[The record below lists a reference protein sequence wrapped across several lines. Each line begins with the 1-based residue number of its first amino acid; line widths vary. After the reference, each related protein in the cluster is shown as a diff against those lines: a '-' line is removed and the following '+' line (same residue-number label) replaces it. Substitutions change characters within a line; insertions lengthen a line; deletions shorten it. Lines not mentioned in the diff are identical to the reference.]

1 MLEMKS
7 CSFVYPSKKIFEDL
21 NLSFSSNEINGVL
34 GRNGVGKTTLFKILS
49 GSLKP
54 SSGSILLD
62 GKPLKNRDVSV
73 LQTDPFFYPFMKGKE
88 YLMLV
93 LGKMDKMAFDLSSIF
108 DLPLDELID
117 NYSTGMR
124 KKIAFIAAL
133 CQNRRV
139 LILDE
144 PFNGVDLEGNEL
156 MKAILKKESQ
166 GRVIICSSHILESL
180 TDCSNS
186 IHFIQEGFDYK
197 TYLSSDFDSLHLAMG
212 TIIDS
217 KLKNLGAKS

>member
-7 CSFVYPSKKIFEDL
+7 CSFVYPSKKIFQDL

-49 GSLKP
+49 GS
-54 SSGSILLD
+54 ILID
-62 GKPLKNRDVSV
+62 GKPLENKDVSI
-73 LQTDPFFYPFMKGKE
+73 LQTDPFFYPFMKGRE
-88 YLMLV
+88 YLLLV

-166 GRVIICSSHILESL
+166 GRIIICSSHILESL

-212 TIIDS
+212 EIIDS
-217 KLKNLGAKS
+217 KLKTLGAKS